1 MIKLQINGGATIHSI
16 SPIIE
21 IPSKNGGTPFQKRE
35 LVIDDAW
42 ADREGTLHP
51 NYVLIEFSGDKMQL
65 LDSFQPGQRVNI
77 DACVNGREY
86 NGRIFT
92 TIKGFGISP
101 YQQPQPQQ
109 AYQQPQG
116 YGAPTQQAAYPQ
128 QASSPQQQPYQQPA
142 QQPAQQSAPFPGQ
155 YPSGGYGQQSPDVN
169 GLPF

>member
-101 YQQPQPQQ
+101 YQQPQ
-109 AYQQPQG
+109 G

-155 YPSGGYGQQSPDVN
+155 YPSGGYDQQDLDVN

>member
-128 QASSPQQQPYQQPA
+128 QAASPQQPA

-155 YPSGGYGQQSPDVN
+155 YPSGGYDQQNLDVN

>member
-1 MIKLQINGGATIHSI
+1 MAAHLFRS
-16 SPIIE
+16 
-21 IPSKNGGTPFQKRE
+21 E

-155 YPSGGYGQQSPDVN
+155 YPSGGYDQQNPDVN

>member
-101 YQQPQPQQ
+101 YQQPQQ

-155 YPSGGYGQQSPDVN
+155 YPSGGYDQQNLDVN

>member
-109 AYQQPQG
+109 A
-116 YGAPTQQAAYPQ
+116 
-128 QASSPQQQPYQQPA
+128 
-142 QQPAQQSAPFPGQ
+142 
-155 YPSGGYGQQSPDVN
+155 
-169 GLPF
+169 

>member
-1 MIKLQINGGATIHSI
+1 MIKLQIPGGATIHSI

-109 AYQQPQG
+109 AYQQP
-116 YGAPTQQAAYPQ
+116 
-128 QASSPQQQPYQQPA
+128 A

-155 YPSGGYGQQSPDVN
+155 YPSGGYDQQDLDVN